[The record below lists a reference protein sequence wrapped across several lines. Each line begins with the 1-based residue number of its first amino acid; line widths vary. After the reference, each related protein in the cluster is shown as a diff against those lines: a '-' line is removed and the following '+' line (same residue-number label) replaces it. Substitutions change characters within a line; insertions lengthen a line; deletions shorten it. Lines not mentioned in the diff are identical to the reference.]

1 MKFFS
6 IALIFCIFG
15 WLYNQCVLI
24 PARKEKIVLIAT
36 LVSALANI
44 AINFVCIPFWRENAV
59 AFSTIVAEAIMM
71 LVCVYVGRKIVRLNA
86 GVAYNICTVCAGCIG
101 IWMSC
106 KFVKHF
112 SLSSIATLVLSILLS
127 CIVYG
132 MCLIL
137 MRNKVIWAFFKKKN
151 KSELH

>member
-1 MKFFS
+1 
-6 IALIFCIFG
+6 
-15 WLYNQCVLI
+15 
-24 PARKEKIVLIAT
+24 
-36 LVSALANI
+36 
-44 AINFVCIPFWRENAV
+44 
-59 AFSTIVAEAIMM
+59 
-71 LVCVYVGRKIVRLNA
+71 
-86 GVAYNICTVCAGCIG
+86 
-101 IWMSC
+101 MSC